1 MEQQDRVVA
10 VTGAAGY
17 LGSRLLQNLE
27 ERPGHRR
34 LVAFDIR
41 PLSSPIHN
49 VSAYRKDVS
58 EPIDATLLRHQT
70 AALVHL
76 AFDPSRGRN
85 RREVA
90 AIRQRNLDTLREVL
104 DSCAR
109 AGLRHFIYLSSH
121 SVYGP
126 HPRNPIPI
134 TEDAPLRPLPDFP
147 YGYDKYLSEQ
157 LIDEFAGAHPETNV
171 TILRACVV
179 LGPFAG
185 SPISRAFFRRFLLGV
200 LGHNPPLQFLYED
213 DLARIISL
221 VIDRELAGVF
231 NVAGEGI
238 VFYHEMARIIGS
250 KLLSLPAALA
260 YPLAQLSWNLGLQ
273 RDSTACGLD
282 FVRYPMV
289 LDTSRIRQTIGYRFW
304 HTSLE
309 TITAFANSWTLY
321 REPDLSG

>member
-1 MEQQDRVVA
+1 MERQDRVVA

-27 ERPGHRR
+27 ETPGHRK

-49 VSAYRKDVS
+49 IAAYRTDVAES
-58 EPIDATLLRHQT
+58 IDETLLRHQVG
-70 AALVHL
+70 ALVHL

-90 AIRQRNLDTLREVL
+90 AIRERNLDSLREVL
-104 DSCAR
+104 ASCAR
-109 AGLRHFIYLSSH
+109 AEVRHFIYLSSH
-121 SVYGP
+121 TVYGP
-126 HPRNPIPI
+126 HPDNPIPLA
-134 TEDAPLRPLPDFP
+134 EDAPLRPLADFP

-157 LIDEFAGAHPETNV
+157 MVEEFAADHPETKLTV
-171 TILRACVV
+171 LRACIV
-179 LGPFAG
+179 LGPNAG
-185 SPISRAFFRRFLLGV
+185 QGVSEAFFRPLLLGV
-200 LGHNPPLQFLYED
+200 LDYNPPLQFVYEE
-213 DLARIISL
+213 DLARIISA

-231 NVAGEGI
+231 NVAGEGV
-238 VFYHEMARIIGS
+238 VFYHELARIIGS
-250 KLLSLPAALA
+250 KLLNLPAFLA

-282 FVRYPMV
+282 FVRHPIV
-289 LDTSRIRQTIGYRFW
+289 LDTSKVRQATGYRFW

-309 TITAFANSWTLY
+309 TVTAFANSWTLY
-321 REPDLSG
+321 REPDLTA

>member
-58 EPIDATLLRHQT
+58 EPIDATLLRHQDGRT
-70 AALVHL
+70 LVHL

-126 HPRNPIPI
+126 HPR
-134 TEDAPLRPLPDFP
+134 
-147 YGYDKYLSEQ
+147 
-157 LIDEFAGAHPETNV
+157 
-171 TILRACVV
+171 
-179 LGPFAG
+179 
-185 SPISRAFFRRFLLGV
+185 
-200 LGHNPPLQFLYED
+200 
-213 DLARIISL
+213 
-221 VIDRELAGVF
+221 
-231 NVAGEGI
+231 
-238 VFYHEMARIIGS
+238 
-250 KLLSLPAALA
+250 
-260 YPLAQLSWNLGLQ
+260 
-273 RDSTACGLD
+273 
-282 FVRYPMV
+282 
-289 LDTSRIRQTIGYRFW
+289 
-304 HTSLE
+304 
-309 TITAFANSWTLY
+309 
-321 REPDLSG
+321 